1 VEPAADTIIAG
12 LLRQPGYCSGIMSP
26 TIPGIPALLLRGLT
40 KRCPWCGKGKL
51 FCRWFTLPE
60 RCPRCG
66 LRFEREEGAFLGSLA
81 INFGVTSLAFI
92 SVLVTWIA
100 FTLPDPPVA
109 LITVASVAIALT
121 LPLVIYP
128 FAKTTWAAID
138 ILMRWD
144 QRTDLQ
150 EMARGVQPN
159 GHQRPPPQDEGPAAQ
174 R

>member
-1 VEPAADTIIAG
+1 MTPAIPRI
-12 LLRQPGYCSGIMSP
+12 P
-26 TIPGIPALLLRGLT
+26 TLLLRGLT

-51 FCRWFTLPE
+51 FRRWFTLPE

-92 SVLVTWIA
+92 AVLVTWIA
-100 FTLPDPPVA
+100 LTLPDPPVVA
-109 LITVASVAIALT
+109 ITLASGAIALV

-138 ILMRWD
+138 ILLRWD
-144 QRTDLQ
+144 QRADIHDLLQ
-150 EMARGVQPN
+150 GASPN
-159 GHQRPPPQDEGPAAQ
+159 PPPEHRD
-174 R
+174 